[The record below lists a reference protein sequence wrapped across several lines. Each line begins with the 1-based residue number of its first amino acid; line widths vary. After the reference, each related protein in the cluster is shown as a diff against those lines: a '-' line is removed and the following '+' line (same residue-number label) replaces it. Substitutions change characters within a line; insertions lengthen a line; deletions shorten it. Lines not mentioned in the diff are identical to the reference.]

1 MSSTYKNTRQD
12 NWVTAV
18 VPLEKENS
26 CYIYDYYVDAGDEGT
41 NVNVL
46 YFFCRSIFLIMTLF
60 SCTTY
65 LHGFYFC

>member
-18 VPLEKENS
+18 VPLKEENS
-26 CYIYDYYVDAGDEGT
+26 CYIYDYYVDDGDEGT

-46 YFFCRSIFLIMTLF
+46 YFSVKV
-60 SCTTY
+60 SS
-65 LHGFYFC
+65 